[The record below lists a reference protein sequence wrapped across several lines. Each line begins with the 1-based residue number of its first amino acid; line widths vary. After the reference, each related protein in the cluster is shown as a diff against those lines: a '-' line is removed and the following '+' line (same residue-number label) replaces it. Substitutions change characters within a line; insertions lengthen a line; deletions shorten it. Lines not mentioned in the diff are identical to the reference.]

1 METYLE
7 NILQNKEIN
16 KIVIYLG
23 SKVDNKIFKQ
33 NEISKEQFLNIFK
46 SYQIK
51 QSIVN
56 FYQAGNKIKTD
67 DKYFKMVQIEDPD
80 IVKNNSFE
88 ITSETDSLILF
99 YNYSELK
106 SHDFPSKLEYSV
118 EGKINTIETNFIEQI
133 KIKLIDEKYLQIELT
148 KDAYMDNTIREL
160 TNLIKL
166 ITPII

>member
-67 DKYFKMVQIEDPD
+67 DKYFKMVQARNT
-80 IVKNNSFE
+80 KLQHRC
-88 ITSETDSLILF
+88 TALTQAGKSLRLCTR
-99 YNYSELK
+99 
-106 SHDFPSKLEYSV
+106 
-118 EGKINTIETNFIEQI
+118 EGVALLPLT
-133 KIKLIDEKYLQIELT
+133 LI
-148 KDAYMDNTIREL
+148 
-160 TNLIKL
+160 
-166 ITPII
+166 